1 MADDRLLTVNEV
13 ADRLRVHVESVRR
26 WIRQGKME
34 GSMMGGDRGGYRVA
48 ESEVERFIAANRPP
62 PAQR

>member
-1 MADDRLLTVNEV
+1 MAEDKLLTVTEV
-13 ADRLRVHVESVRR
+13 AERLRVHGESVRR
-26 WIRQGKME
+26 WIRQGKMA

-48 ESEVERFIAANRPP
+48 ESEVERFIQANRPA